1 MADVRIQIRHADA
14 EAWELVENTSVLQD
28 GEMGC
33 ETDTGQCKVGDG
45 ASTWGE
51 LDYIGYASDFDR
63 NVDGGTY

>member
-1 MADVRIQIRHADA
+1 MADVRIQIRHS
-14 EAWELVENTSVLQD
+14 ESGAWDVVKDTVVLED

-45 ASTWGE
+45 TSTWAA
-51 LDYIGYASDFDR
+51 LDYVGYASDFDR

>member
-14 EAWELVENTSVLQD
+14 GAWELANTVLED

-45 ASTWGE
+45 TSTWAQ
-51 LDYIGYASDFDR
+51 LSYVGYASDFDR

>member
-45 ASTWGE
+45 TSTWGE